1 LQRLKS
7 RLRCHILLKYDF
19 KLAEGTTP
27 TVMKMGWNLV
37 ADPMA
42 QLMIKRREGID
53 ESVGTEKRREKVVVL
68 RELQRAIIYNE

>member
-1 LQRLKS
+1 MAFGFGKHSYPERFFAAIEFKIAL
-7 RLRCHILLKYDF
+7 CHILLRYDF

-42 QLMIKRREGID
+42 
-53 ESVGTEKRREKVVVL
+53 
-68 RELQRAIIYNE
+68 